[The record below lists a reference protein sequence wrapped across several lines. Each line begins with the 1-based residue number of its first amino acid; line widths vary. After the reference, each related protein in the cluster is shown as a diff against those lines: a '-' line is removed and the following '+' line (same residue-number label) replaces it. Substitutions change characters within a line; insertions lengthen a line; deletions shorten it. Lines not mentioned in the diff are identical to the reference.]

1 MTIEWL
7 DAFPD
12 SFDER
17 DYPFRPRL
25 RSVPGCYV
33 NVNAEGVPILDQEP
47 AKCTGYAA
55 AGLVNLLLY
64 GRRAGS
70 SKAPTRVSAK
80 MLYELARLYD
90 EWEGEA
96 YEGSSCRGVL
106 KGWHHHGVCTKS
118 SWQGQ
123 SGDRRPSDGW
133 QREAV
138 SHPMGAYYRVD
149 RASITDLRLAI
160 LEAGAVLVSSRI
172 HDGWLRRIADE
183 TLTAIDSAAAEDRAG
198 AGLHAFLLVGY
209 GDIGF
214 VVMNSWGETW
224 GRRGLAILPYSDWLE
239 GGIDAWVVSLGAP
252 VVGKAF
258 ESPPFRSHRSLLEAP
273 ADPDDGTWT
282 ELQARRHSAVFGK
295 SGRPAKRLIE
305 LADGPSEIRHNLRAL
320 VEAAAASAGAAG
332 DGKVAKDR
340 EAPLAPSLLVYFLSG
355 LETEDRAI
363 DWIRKVGPCLEQQR
377 VTPFFVLWRNGLLED
392 LAAVVS
398 AQLSRG
404 LDLEELAERP
414 KARDRLFEIKARR
427 FLRPLW
433 TEAQRDAEHANR
445 GAQQGQEK
453 RAGGLS
459 VLDSELREISSSVHL
474 HFAAHS
480 AGVLPLAYLLR
491 RMGSLW
497 RRKPVRVESCTL
509 LAPLCSLAFA
519 NRYFPKAVED
529 KVLGKGTLFCEGL
542 QESGE
547 FEDGIGDFY
556 SRSLPV
562 LISRALE
569 RDCDTPILC
578 LESVWHPPPGGDGWN
593 EHQQDTA
600 RVWRNF
606 RAADNVRSR
615 FLDPGELDRD
625 EGTSLC
631 TWHRS
636 LAGDRAALVRLVER
650 CRPAGAP
657 NADTSSTMPP
667 TGGSSK

>member
-33 NVNAEGVPILDQEP
+33 NVNAERVPILDQEP

-96 YEGSSCRGVL
+96 YAGSSCRGVL
-106 KGWHHHGVCTKS
+106 KGWHHHGVCTEAL
-118 SWQGQ
+118 WQGRP
-123 SGDRRPSDGW
+123 GDRLPSDDW
-133 QREAV
+133 RREAV
-138 SHPMGAYYRVD
+138 SYPMGAYYRVGS
-149 RASITDLRLAI
+149 ASITDLRLAI

-183 TLTAIDSAAAEDRAG
+183 TLTVIDPAVDKDRAG

-209 GDIGF
+209 DDVGF
-214 VVMNSWGETW
+214 IVLNSWGETW
-224 GRRGLAILPYSDWLE
+224 GCRGLAILPYSDWLK
-239 GGIDAWVVSLGAP
+239 GGIDAWVVSLGAS
-252 VVGKAF
+252 VAGEAF
-258 ESPPFRSHRSLLEAP
+258 ASPPVRSHRGLLEAP
-273 ADPDDGTWT
+273 DAPSDGVWT
-282 ELQARRHSAVFGK
+282 ELQARRHSTVFGK
-295 SGRPAKRLIE
+295 SGRPAKRMIE
-305 LADGPSEIRHNLRAL
+305 FADGAREIGHNLKAL
-320 VEAAAASAGAAG
+320 VETAVASAAVAGYGKTATHRAAPAG
-332 DGKVAKDR
+332 
-340 EAPLAPSLLVYFLSG
+340 PSLLVYFLSG
-355 LETEDRAI
+355 LEPEDRAI
-363 DWIRKVGPCLEQQR
+363 DWIRKVGPQLEQEQ
-377 VTPFFVLWRNGLLED
+377 VTPFFVLWRSGLLED
-392 LAAVVS
+392 FAAVAS
-398 AQLSRG
+398 AQVSQE
-404 LDLEELAERP
+404 LDPEELAERP
-414 KARDRLFEIKARR
+414 EARDRLFEIKARR

-445 GAQQGQEK
+445 GAPPGQEK
-453 RAGGLS
+453 SAGGLS
-459 VLDSELREISSSVHL
+459 VLDSELREIGSSVHL

-480 AGVLPLAYLLR
+480 AGVLPLGYLLT
-491 RMGSLW
+491 RMGYHRS
-497 RRKPVRVESCTL
+497 REVIHVESCTL
-509 LAPLCSLAFA
+509 LAPLCSLTFA
-519 NRYFPKAVED
+519 NRHFPKAVEWG
-529 KVLGKGTLFCEGL
+529 VLDRGTLFCEGL

-547 FEDGIGDFY
+547 LEDGIGDFY